1 MVSCLAMKLQA
12 KAAALELITGLMFCV
27 GSGSAQQLLAPQPP
41 MGWNSWD
48 AYGSAVTEAE
58 VRANAA
64 AMAKDLKQY
73 GWKYVVVDI
82 QWYEPGAKAGGYR
95 PGAPL
100 EMDERGRLIPA
111 VNRFPSTANGAG
123 FRPLADYVH
132 SLGLKF
138 GIHILRGIPRQAVR
152 ANLPIAGS
160 TARSSEIGD
169 TTSTCAWNTDM
180 YGVDM
185 TKPGAQA
192 YYDSLAALYAQWG
205 VDFIKA
211 DDMARPYH
219 AAEIAALHAA
229 IARSGRPMVLSL
241 SPGPAPVAQV
251 DHLRANAEMWRVSDD
266 IWDEWKAIRKNFEY
280 AEAWAPLIEPGH
292 WPDEDMLPLGHLGIR
307 AHVGKDRLSRL
318 THDEQQTVMTLWAMM
333 HSPLIFGGDLPTLD
347 AFTRSLL
354 TNKSVLALDQSSSG
368 NRMAYKEGMLQ
379 VWTAVGGGHQRYV
392 AVFNLGDE
400 PIETEIPFARIG
412 VEEKGSTFLN
422 VWEQKPTS
430 GGTGGSLKVQVP
442 SHGSRLFEIS
452 R

>member
-1 MVSCLAMKLQA
+1 MKIRAMVVLLGCGV
-12 KAAALELITGLMFCV
+12 GLML
-27 GSGSAQQLLAPQPP
+27 GGHAGSAQQLLAPQPP

-73 GWKYVVVDI
+73 GWNYVVVDI

-95 PGAPL
+95 KGAPL
-100 EMDERGRLIPA
+100 DMDEHGRLIPA
-111 VNRFPSTANGAG
+111 VNRFPSSANGTG
-123 FRPLADYVH
+123 FKPLADYVH

-138 GIHILRGIPRQAVR
+138 GIHILRGVPRQAVQ
-152 ANLPIAGS
+152 ANVTIAGS
-160 TARSSEIGD
+160 TARASEIGD
-169 TTSTCAWNTDM
+169 TSSICEWNADM

-211 DDMARPYH
+211 DDMSRPYH
-219 AAEIAALHAA
+219 TAEIAGLHDA
-229 IARSGRPMVLSL
+229 IRRTGRPMVLSL
-241 SPGPAPVAQV
+241 SPGPAPVAQI

-307 AHVGKDRLSRL
+307 AHVGKDRLTRL

-333 HSPLIFGGDLPTLD
+333 RSPLIFGGDIPTLD
-347 AFTRSLL
+347 PFTRSLL
-354 TNKSVLALDQSSSG
+354 TNRRLLALDQSSSQ
-368 NRMAYKEGMLQ
+368 NRLAYKEGTLQ
-379 VWTAVGGGHQRYV
+379 VWTAVGSSPRDRYV
-392 AVFNLGDE
+392 AVFNPGDE
-400 PIETEIPFARIG
+400 PVEANVALARIG
-412 VEEKGSTFLN
+412 LDGKSYAFLD
-422 VWEQKPTS
+422 VWDQKASSRGVT
-430 GGTGGSLKVQVP
+430 GSLKVKVP
-442 SHGSRLFEIS
+442 AHGSRLFEVK
-452 R
+452 